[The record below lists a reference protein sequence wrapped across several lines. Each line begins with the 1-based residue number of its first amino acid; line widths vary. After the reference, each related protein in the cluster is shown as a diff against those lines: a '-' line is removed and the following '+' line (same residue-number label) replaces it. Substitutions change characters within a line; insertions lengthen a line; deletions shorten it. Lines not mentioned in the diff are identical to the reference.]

1 MAKGNSWEDRAMGRR
16 AAPTAAP
23 CCHISGGFA
32 HIFAGT
38 QERMEQQRE
47 VSGVELQKF
56 SSSEE
61 HFEAKK

>member
-1 MAKGNSWEDRAMGRR
+1 MGRR